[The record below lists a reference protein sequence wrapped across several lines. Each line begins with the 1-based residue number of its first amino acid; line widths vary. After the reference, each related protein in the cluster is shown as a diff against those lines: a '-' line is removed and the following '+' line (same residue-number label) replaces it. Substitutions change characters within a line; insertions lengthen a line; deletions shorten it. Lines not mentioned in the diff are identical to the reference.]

1 MRNQVGRIFDIP
13 VAEISEVFVQQGTGL
28 PRGHLVFVLDRLA
41 IIGKSLDGNLP
52 LFNLL
57 GGRKGDR
64 PLVGRITALYQ
75 VDDTRNISVHIALGK
90 EGQQFRNLYIE
101 DERIYIIGI
110 ACLFGIQQ
118 PDGNQPR
125 AVTPFVQAFHSGQ
138 LHRLF
143 LGYLVGGTV
152 TRPYN
157 EYRSDKPEN
166 RTDLDAFER
175 ELRLPLFQ
183 QIPTAD
189 TDHKDGSHD
198 PSGKYG
204 MEEFVDGDR
213 R

>member
-1 MRNQVGRIFDIP
+1 MRNQVGRIFNVP
-13 VAEISEVFVQQGTGL
+13 VSEISEVLVQQATGL
-28 PRGHLVFVLDRLA
+28 LRSHLVFVLYRLA
-41 IIGKSLDGNLP
+41 IISKSLDGNPSL
-52 LFNLL
+52 LDLL
-57 GGRKGDR
+57 GSRKGYR
-64 PLVGRITALYQ
+64 SFIGRITAFYQ
-75 VDDTRNISVHIALGK
+75 VDDAGNVCIYIAFGK
-90 EGQQFRNLYIE
+90 EGEQFRNLDIE
-101 DERIYIIGI
+101 DERIYIIFI
-110 ACLFGIQQ
+110 TRLVGIQQ
-118 PDGNQPR
+118 ADGNQTCSV
-125 AVTPFVQAFHSGQ
+125 APFVQALHRSQ

-143 LGYLVGGTV
+143 LGDLVSRTI

-157 EYRSDKPEN
+157 KYGSDQSEN

-189 TDHKDGSHD
+189 THHEDGSHD